1 MIYCDIRNPA
11 SAQTAREAPKTT
23 AIYSA
28 YTALQYNK
36 LKTTVKTVLRSE
48 CKSNTLLTGKRR
60 ISQDYCAVFE
70 KMSEL
75 FMHRLSRAVSSVQGR
90 RQVHFPTEAALPGL
104 KEKTDSLSDGTG
116 IRFLRQRFFFGQG
129 RQGARESFSICKSG
143 IDLFPKLRYNW

>member
-1 MIYCDIRNPA
+1 MIYCDICNIQ
-11 SAQTAREAPKTT
+11 SAYSIQVAPKTA
-23 AIYSA
+23 AIYSV
-28 YTALQYNK
+28 YTALQYNR
-36 LKTTVKTVLRSE
+36 LKTTVKTVLQSE

-90 RQVHFPTEAALPGL
+90 RQVHFPTEATLPGL

-116 IRFLRQRFFFGQG
+116 LRFLRQRFFFGQG
-129 RQGARESFSICKSG
+129 RQGPRESFSICKSG